1 MRRIQVPRRP
11 CDVENPED
19 FHAYY
24 SDSIVGIRDGQSFL
38 PYRYEGQPVRGNF
51 VFSPISDLPMDRK
64 TLQFRALRD
73 EVSFG
78 SPDYGM
84 VNVGPTTIYTYVTA
98 IRHPHRGFRP
108 ALTNFTIFNTW
119 EVRKQYPDLTPTNP
133 EVAKNLFNPSFYGP
147 EEAVELLSRGERI
160 GCALS
165 PTIGLI
171 TKKGCL
177 TPLITYRR
185 HEVGYLQDNRAFIS
199 THYTSA
205 RKILANHLNR
215 EVVVV

>member
-1 MRRIQVPRRP
+1 VRTVRVPRRP

-24 SDSIVGIRDGQSFL
+24 SDSIVGIRDGQAFL
-38 PYRYEGQPVRGNF
+38 PYRYEGQPVRGTF
-51 VFSPISDLPMDRK
+51 LFSPVDNGQGENKS
-64 TLQFRALRD
+64 LQFRALRE

-98 IRHPHRGFRP
+98 VRHPHRGFRP
-108 ALTNFTIFNTW
+108 ALTNFTMFNTW
-119 EVRKQYPDLTPTNP
+119 EVRKQYPDLGPTNP
-133 EVAKNLFNPSFYGP
+133 EVAKNLLNPTFYGP
-147 EEAVELLSRGERI
+147 DEAIELLDRGERI

-165 PTIGLI
+165 PTTGLV
-171 TKKGCL
+171 TKRGCS

-185 HEVGYLQDNRAFIS
+185 HEVGYLQGSRAFIS
-199 THYTSA
+199 SHYNSA

-215 EVVVV
+215 EVVIV